1 MRAHTHTH
9 IRDHYEK
16 AYNDLQMDCCQVSCA
31 ASPASLHM
39 CVASVMFTE
48 VYEGSLRISS
58 PFEIE
63 HEGGNKQE
71 TDRNNGE
78 LHEGTP

>member
-1 MRAHTHTH
+1 MSR
-9 IRDHYEK
+9 
-16 AYNDLQMDCCQVSCA
+16 A

-63 HEGGNKQE
+63 HDGGNKQE
-71 TDRNNGE
+71 TDRNNGDP
-78 LHEGTP
+78 HEGTP